1 MISVSSK
8 NGKHHVVIFKLNK
21 CQNILENI
29 IHIENISLEIVRN
42 THNSGRI
49 VSRHHRS
56 NQKPYLEEG
65 QTTQSPKGT
74 CLVGLVYGFNNI
86 SVISLQSTLLVEETR
101 VPGENQKAYIFCF
114 F

>member
-8 NGKHHVVIFKLNK
+8 NGKHHVVIFKLKK

-74 CLVGLVYGFNNI
+74 CLVGLVYGFNR
-86 SVISLQSTLLVEETR
+86 SEERLKLKSFYYYVFPVFLVN
-101 VPGENQKAYIFCF
+101 VL
-114 F
+114 